1 MQYQKGNRRKSV
13 KYIDVSFPY
22 RKDMAIYPANPEFI
36 IERVQDIGKGD
47 RANISL
53 ISMGSHTG
61 THIAVPSHFVKGG
74 KTIDQLTLDEMNGVA
89 KLFDLRGYGEITK
102 ELLEKHDINQGDIIM
117 LKTDNSKM
125 FHCDTVLNDYVTLDY
140 KAAEYLVKK
149 NIKMVCIDYMTIERP
164 KQKRIQGISIHNILL
179 SQEILIAE
187 TLKLDRVEEGEY
199 QLFCFPLNVVGADG
213 VPVRIVLGK
222 VENNGYIF

>member
-22 RKDMAIYPANPEFI
+22 RKDIAIYPANPEFI

-61 THIAVPSHFVKGG
+61 THIDVPSHFVKGG